1 MNGRSRM
8 EWTGICI
15 QEKKADARPEEQRGS
30 YGVHLKGLVVGEE
43 VVVGEDVAVVDDVAV
58 CEWKNKVILAF

>member
-1 MNGRSRM
+1 MNSRSRM

-30 YGVHLKGLVVGEE
+30 YGVHFED
-43 VVVGEDVAVVDDVAV
+43 VVVGEDVAV